1 MNINIGLTGW
11 SDHPSLY
18 EESVRS
24 HEKLQAYASHFPV
37 VEVDTAFYAI
47 QKQTYYEKWVKDT
60 PRNFSFVIKAFR
72 GLTGHDREKRSK
84 QELHELMEAYKESIE
99 PVVKAGKLN
108 ALLFQFPPWFDVK
121 KENIQ
126 KMRQIREWLKDYP
139 VAIEF
144 RNQSWYREA
153 YRERTLSFLEE
164 EGFIHT
170 VCDEPQAGEGSVPA
184 VVRAT
189 NKDKTLIRLHGR
201 NVHGWEKNGHKD
213 WRAVRF
219 LYNYNEEE
227 LKNWVPSIEKLLK
240 ESNSITMLF
249 NNNSGHD
256 AAANAKEMMGH
267 LGVSY
272 EGLNP
277 RQLDLF

>member
-1 MNINIGLTGW
+1 MNVNIGLTGW

-18 EESVRS
+18 EGSVRS

-47 QKQTYYEKWVKDT
+47 QRQAYYEKWVKDT
-60 PRNFSFVIKAFR
+60 PDSFSFVIKAFQ

-84 QELHELMEAYKESIE
+84 QEAKELMEAYKESIIPAVE
-99 PVVKAGKLN
+99 AGKVN

-126 KMRQIREWLKDYP
+126 RLRQIREWLEDYP

-144 RNQSWYREA
+144 RNQSWYRDA
-153 YRERTLSFLEE
+153 YREKTLQFLEE
-164 EGFIHT
+164 EAFIHT
-170 VCDEPQAGEGSVPA
+170 VCDEPQAGEGSVPS
-184 VVRAT
+184 VVKAT
-189 NKDKTLIRLHGR
+189 NPEKTLIRLHGR
-201 NVHGWEKNGHKD
+201 NVHGWNKSGHKD

-219 LYNYNEEE
+219 LYNYREDELREWIPAIEQLLEES
-227 LKNWVPSIEKLLK
+227 KSV
-240 ESNSITMLF
+240 TMLF

-256 AAANAKEMMGH
+256 AAPNAKKMMEY
-267 LGVSY
+267 LGITY
-272 EGLNP
+272 NDLNP
-277 RQLDLF
+277 RQLGLF

>member
-47 QKQTYYEKWVKDT
+47 QKQEYYEKWVKDT
-60 PRNFSFVIKAFR
+60 PERFSFVVKAFQ
-72 GLTGHDREKRSK
+72 GLTGHDRETKTKKEAR
-84 QELHELMEAYKESIE
+84 ELTEAYVDSVA

-108 ALLFQFPPWFDVK
+108 AMLFQFPPWFDVR

-126 KMRQIREWLKDYP
+126 RLRQLREWLEDYP

-153 YRERTLSFLEE
+153 FRKKTLQFLKEE
-164 EGFIHT
+164 SFIHT
-170 VCDEPQAGEGSVPA
+170 ICDEPQAGEGSVPA
-184 VVRAT
+184 VVQAT
-189 NKDKTLIRLHGR
+189 HPEKTLIRMHGR
-201 NVHGWEKNGHKD
+201 NVHGWNKQGNAN

-219 LYNYNEEE
+219 LYNYREEE
-227 LKNWVPSIEKLLK
+227 LKSWIPAIYDLLEQSK
-240 ESNSITMLF
+240 QVTMLF
-249 NNNSGHD
+249 NNNSAHD
-256 AAANAKEMMGH
+256 AAPNAKEMMNY
-267 LGVSY
+267 LGITY
-272 EGLNP
+272 DDLNP
-277 RQLDLF
+277 RQLGLF